1 MKPVHPGAPAKPW
14 TGPTLR
20 DRLLRDVLPP
30 MALAWLLGTLA
41 VVSIAGHFT
50 QRAFDRSLLD
60 DAYLLAS
67 NVRLVDGQLQLDL
80 TQRELKTALFD
91 QAESSYFSVRDRQG
105 QLIAGDAQLMPYYD
119 EPGSLYEFSE
129 MSLRGSE
136 LRAVSL
142 NLTGPAPFDVVVAQ
156 TTGGRAALLRQLLLY
171 SLAPQAV
178 LLIALALWLH
188 RGISRDMRPLAQL
201 EEALENRDSSD
212 LQPIQVRATTYDV
225 AALAAAV
232 NALLGRLGQSLRAQ
246 REFSGNVAH
255 ELRTPLAGIRAL
267 ADYALAHEDPRVWRE
282 QLEAIAASEQ
292 RASQLV
298 DKLLRL
304 ALAAEAEAGLQLQ
317 PVALDT
323 AVREAVLR
331 FLPRA
336 DTAGVDMGARGID
349 VPVRVTGDPTLVEGI
364 LDNLLDNALRY
375 ATGPGMPS
383 PVITVAV
390 DRMADEIVLSV
401 QDNGPGLPGEQ
412 QAQLVARGVQG
423 ETGQLLGQGA
433 GLGLALVAQYARLM
447 RARMTLG
454 QPEDGRGWVCR
465 IHFPA
470 P

>member
-1 MKPVHPGAPAKPW
+1 MIAWIAS
-14 TGPTLR
+14 PTLR
-20 DRLLRDVLPP
+20 DRLLRDVLLP
-30 MALAWLLGTLA
+30 MALVWLLGTLT
-41 VVSIAGHFT
+41 VVTIAGHFT

-67 NVRLVDGQLQLDL
+67 NVRLVQGRLQLDL

-91 QAESSYFSVRDRQG
+91 QAESAYFSVRDRAG
-105 QLIAGDAQLMPYYD
+105 PLIAGDAELMPHYD

-129 MSLRGSE
+129 TRLRGSE

-142 NLTGPAPFDVVVAQ
+142 SMTGPAPFDVVVAQ
-156 TTGGRAALLRQLLLY
+156 TTGAREALLRQLLLY
-171 SLAPQAV
+171 SLLPQG
-178 LLIALALWLH
+178 LLFAGLGVWLH
-188 RGISRDMRPLAQL
+188 RSISRDMRPLAQL

-225 AALAAAV
+225 AALAAAI
-232 NALLGRLGQSLRAQ
+232 NALLGRLGKSLRAQ

-267 ADYALAHEDPRVWRE
+267 ADYALAHQDPRVWRE
-282 QLEAIAASEQ
+282 QLQAIAASEQ
-292 RASQLV
+292 RASGLV

-317 PVALDT
+317 PVALDE
-323 AVREAVLR
+323 AVRGAVLR

-336 DTAGVDMGARGID
+336 DAAGMDMGARGIEE
-349 VPVRVTGDPTLVEGI
+349 PVEVTGDPTLVEGI

-375 ATGPGMPS
+375 AGGPGIEDA
-383 PVITVAV
+383 VVTVAV
-390 DRMADEIVLSV
+390 DRVPGEVVLSV

-447 RARMTLG
+447 RARMSLG
-454 QPEDGRGWVCR
+454 QPEDGRGWICR

-470 P
+470 NGGAGS